1 MSGKFTDGFLSYLVV
16 EVGRAV
22 LFYDVHRQTNSANEN
37 DVLEKCH
44 EGAHDEGDEEV

>member
-1 MSGKFTDGFLSYLVV
+1 MSGRITDGLLSYLVV
-16 EVGRAV
+16 EVGQAV
-22 LFYDVHRQTNSANEN
+22 LFYDVHGQTTKEN

>member
-22 LFYDVHRQTNSANEN
+22 LFYDVHGQTNSANEN
-37 DVLEKCH
+37 DVLEKGH

>member
-1 MSGKFTDGFLSYLVV
+1 MSDRFTDGLLSYLVV

-22 LFYDVHRQTNSANEN
+22 LFYAVHGQSNSVNEN

-44 EGAHDEGDEEV
+44 EGAHDEGDEQM